1 MAFKDPN
8 VKPVIDPVVDSLD
21 NVSEQYR
28 GLYAE
33 TTDGKFQIMADI
45 PFQNDFDNI
54 RKALNSERELNK
66 GNQAKIKELQGVI
79 DSYGGLDATAVKGM
93 QTELANLKS
102 SESDV
107 VKLKSSKADLELKFN
122 DLNDKFNALLK
133 QNERYENERKLNSL
147 KDQARKALRQNGIAE
162 GAEDDGLM
170 WAVNVLETAEDGSV
184 RVKEGNSGNFP
195 AGISVDSWAQF
206 LKKSKPYLFGGS
218 IGGGAGGS
226 SGNVVGIDSW
236 TNTGENGGVNVTKLV
251 QSAIED
257 PAATL
262 AVARKAGIE
271 KEIVERYP
279 FIKQYLYKK

>member
-1 MAFKDPN
+1 MAFKDTN
-8 VKPVIDPVVDSLD
+8 VKPVIEPIVDNLESV
-21 NVSEQYR
+21 NEKYR
-28 GLYAE
+28 DLYAE

-45 PFQNDFDNI
+45 AFQSDFENV
-54 RKALNSERELNK
+54 RKALNAERELNK
-66 GNQAKIKELQGVI
+66 GNQSKIKELQAVI
-79 DSYGGLDATAVKGM
+79 DSYDGIDPTAAKGM
-93 QTELANLKS
+93 KNELASFKS

-107 VKLKSSKADLELKFN
+107 NKLKSSRAELELKFN
-122 DLNDKFNALLK
+122 NLSEQFNSLLK
-133 QNERYENERKLNSL
+133 KNEQYESERRLNSL
-147 KDQARKALRQNGIAE
+147 KEQARKALRQNGIAE

-226 SGNVVGIDSW
+226 SGNTVGIDSW
-236 TNTGENGGVNVTKLV
+236 TNTGANGGINITKLV
-251 QSAIED
+251 QAARED
-257 PAATL
+257 PQATL

-271 KEIVERYP
+271 KDVLNR
-279 FIKQYLYKK
+279 FGYLFKK

>member
-1 MAFKDPN
+1 MAFKDTN
-8 VKPVIDPVVDSLD
+8 VKPVIEPIVDNLESV
-21 NVSEQYR
+21 NEKYR
-28 GLYAE
+28 DLYAE

-45 PFQNDFDNI
+45 AFQSDFEKV
-54 RKALNSERELNK
+54 RKALNAERELNK
-66 GNQAKIKELQGVI
+66 GNQSKIKELQAVI
-79 DSYGGLDATAVKGM
+79 DSYDGIDPTAVKGM
-93 QTELANLKS
+93 KNELASFKS

-107 VKLKSSKADLELKFN
+107 NKLKSSRAELELKFN
-122 DLNDKFNALLK
+122 NLSEQFNSLLK
-133 QNERYENERKLNSL
+133 KNEQYESERRLNSL
-147 KDQARKALRQNGIAE
+147 KEQARKALRQNGIAE

-226 SGNVVGIDSW
+226 SGNTVGIDSW
-236 TNTGENGGVNVTKLV
+236 TNTGVNGGINITKLV
-251 QSAIED
+251 QAARED
-257 PAATL
+257 PQATL

-271 KEIVERYP
+271 KDVLNR
-279 FIKQYLYKK
+279 FGYLFKK